1 MSLQFFRVVTCLLLV
16 CFSIGAVQA
25 AEIRVEENQLIV
37 VGIDDS
43 VGLGAFQVVLSYP
56 AGVSITS
63 VEGASGFMVA
73 ANIQNDKHTAIIGG
87 IHATGMTGDIPV
99 ATLVVEGSGRIDV
112 FVEELANI
120 NGDPIP
126 FSNPK
131 PGTSPKSEPTAVYGT
146 EPVGSGTAPSSGS
159 GNQPTTTSQSQSTPE
174 SVETTVSETAT
185 SGNVAVLPVEQ
196 HTATTT
202 TQVDSPI
209 ATTSTPNASLPAMV
223 VVISLLLVL
232 VLNRNH

>member
-1 MSLQFFRVVTCLLLV
+1 MTLQFFRVVACLLLV
-16 CFSIGAVQA
+16 YFSIGAVQA
-25 AEIRVEENQLIV
+25 AEIRVEENQLSV

-43 VGLGAFQVVLSYP
+43 VGLGAFKGVLSYP

-63 VEGASGFMVA
+63 IGGASGFTVA
-73 ANIQNDKHTAIIGG
+73 ANIQNDKHMAIIGG
-87 IHATGMTGDIPV
+87 IHATGVTGDIPV
-99 ATLVVEGSGRIDV
+99 ATLVIEGSGQIDV

-131 PGTSPKSEPTAVYGT
+131 PGTTPKSEPTAVYGT
-146 EPVGSGTAPSSGS
+146 ESAGSGAVASPGS
-159 GNQPTTTSQSQSTPE
+159 GNQPTTTSQSIPE
-174 SVETTVSETAT
+174 SAETTVSEIAT
-185 SGNVAVLPVEQ
+185 SDNVVVLPVEQ

-202 TQVDSPI
+202 AQVDSPI

>member
-1 MSLQFFRVVTCLLLV
+1 V

-63 VEGASGFMVA
+63 VEEASGFMVA
-73 ANIQNDKHTAIIGG
+73 ANIQNDKHKAIIGG
-87 IHATGMTGDIPV
+87 IHATGITGDVPV
-99 ATLVVEGSGRIDV
+99 ATLVIEGSGQIDA
-112 FVEELANI
+112 FVEELTNI

-131 PGTSPKSEPTAVYGT
+131 PETTPKSEPTAVYGT
-146 EPVGSGTAPSSGS
+146 ESVGSGAVTSSGS
-159 GNQPTTTSQSQSTPE
+159 GNQPTATSQSTPE

-185 SGNVAVLPVEQ
+185 SGNVAVLPVGQ

-209 ATTSTPNASLPAMV
+209 ATTSTPSAPLPAMV